1 MGKRTSYAKAM
12 EQISAKR
19 GKYEKQLEDALRTG
33 DRFGINSAERSIERI
48 KSFEQELFNSQEQ
61 QKIDKGI
68 TPPQPQGMPMFN
80 IGGPT
85 GEKSLVGSGEYYNP
99 TGSNMDN
106 NMYANYYNIATNM
119 GLQDLFN
126 SALIKKSAGNIGPIA
141 DGKGNKNWTPEEAA
155 AFKQVTDAYRN
166 GASTALAFQ
175 GPDYSGIRP
184 PFYDVSTGEGG
195 GFAKFARPDY
205 SVTTPD
211 WLKDSQD
218 VTVPKVT
225 SVPEVTPV
233 PKVTP
238 SSITPKTREA
248 EDLLSLTNKAKS
260 SAPGGLNLIET
271 PLVQPSTTLQP
282 QQSTFV
288 PRMQQAGYNIGE
300 GLKTG
305 LNAAGKIAPYALQ
318 FAPDLI
324 ALRQLNKL
332 QRPEDM
338 PMEQVTQMNTDVDTS
353 ATIARIKDNA
363 MAFNAGVDSGMSNS
377 AAVQNV
383 KLAQLAQT
391 NKQVADVGQQ
401 EENTERQLRN
411 QQAALATGTFNRNL
425 VTDRNNRQQL
435 ADFDNMITNARLG
448 IVQGMGTKSFQ
459 MLQEKNQIDLDK
471 DRLDTLKRQFD
482 PGLIQRN
489 FQNILKD
496 DPTAMAETDLQSLAA
511 SIKQYPSLGDQ
522 LKIDNPK
529 LYDAIIKL
537 G

>member
-80 IGGPT
+80 VGGPFYT
-85 GEKSLVGSGEYYNP
+85 SNSYSNPDLPSDAQLAQMNRGELENLFRSFKANP
-99 TGSNMDN
+99 NLNT
-106 NMYANYYNIATNM
+106 YAKDKRLSTIRGYLNTV
-119 GLQDLFN
+119 D
-126 SALIKKSAGNIGPIA
+126 SRA
-141 DGKGNKNWTPEEAA
+141 DKI
-155 AFKQVTDAYRN
+155 DSYRN
-166 GASTALAFQ
+166 TTFADALQSQPFNLVNLPSGFNQTTEVPAEETATTATTAT
-175 GPDYSGIRP
+175 
-184 PFYDVSTGEGG
+184 TG
-195 GFAKFARPDY
+195 
-205 SVTTPD
+205 TTG
-211 WLKDSQD
+211 
-218 VTVPKVT
+218 TTGT
-225 SVPEVTPV
+225 S
-233 PKVTP
+233 
-238 SSITPKTREA
+238 TPKTREVI
-248 EDLLSLTNKAKS
+248 DPVTGLTPKAIPS
-260 SAPGGLNLIET
+260 ITEGYQSQIPVPGGAELIRT
-271 PLVQPSTTLQP
+271 PLVQSPLTLNP
-282 QQSTFV
+282 DSATM
-288 PRMQQAGYNIGE
+288 PTSRLGE

-305 LNAAGKIAPYALQ
+305 LNAAGKVAPYALQ

-391 NKQVADVGQQ
+391 NKQLADVGQQ
-401 EENTERQLRN
+401 EENTERELRN

-448 IVQGMGTKSFQ
+448 IVQGMGTKAFQ